1 MEPGIYTIPY
11 EQYEAAEGVSKHGLD
26 AMAISP
32 LHHWAYYRNPER
44 GRQKDTPA
52 RVLGSAIHTS
62 ILEPERFDLEYV
74 QEPNIKDYPQALDKL
89 DDYKKACKEL
99 EIKVTGT
106 KPELKK
112 SIQLITKD
120 IQFWDDIYEQQ
131 TFGRIVLSD
140 SDWRVTKTITARVMK
155 HPAASGLLKYGK
167 AEQSIFWIDK
177 DTGVKCKGRIDWLE
191 TDEDTAIVFDLKST
205 TDASPEGFQRSVSKY
220 RYYVQASMY
229 LDGLS
234 QLGYDPGSFIFGA
247 WEKHSPYAA
256 ALYYATDG
264 MLETGRQEYK
274 NLLKTYKKCLETD
287 NWPGYSQD
295 IQPLGMPEHF
305 KPSSLSELE
314 PESDWLDEM
323 SI

>member
-26 AMAISP
+26 AIAISP

-74 QEPNIKDYPQALDKL
+74 QEPNIKSYTTALDKL
-89 DDYKKACKEL
+89 EDYKRACKEL
-99 EIKVTGT
+99 GLKVTGT

-112 SIQLITKD
+112 QIQAHTESAYD
-120 IQFWDDIYEQQ
+120 FWDDTYEQQ

-140 SDWRVTKTITARVMK
+140 SDWRVTKTITARVRK
-155 HPAASGLLKYGK
+155 HPAASELLKYGK
-167 AEQSIFWIDK
+167 AEQSIFWVDK
-177 DTGVKCKGRIDWLE
+177 DTRVKCKGRIDWLAPKAPE
-191 TDEDTAIVFDLKST
+191 GVTVFDLKST
-205 TDASPEGFQRSVSKY
+205 TDASPDGFQRSVLKY
-220 RYYVQASMY
+220 RYYVQAAMY
-229 LDGLS
+229 LDGLFEI
-234 QLGYDPGSFIFGA
+234 GYDPDSFIFGA
-247 WEKHSPYAA
+247 WEKHSPHAA
-256 ALYYATDG
+256 ALYYATND

-305 KPSSLSELE
+305 KASSLSELDT
-314 PESDWLDEM
+314 DWLDEM
-323 SI
+323 SV